1 MIITKC
7 DYCGK
12 KIESTNEQ
20 VNLDFN
26 AYGCS
31 GFPHINLEYQFHTEC
46 AIRVKNKIED
56 FLKGD
61 ESEDT
66 E

>member
-1 MIITKC
+1 MITVKC

-12 KIESTNEQ
+12 KIESSNEQ

-26 AYGCS
+26 AYGCT
-31 GFPHINLEYQFHTEC
+31 GFPTNKEYQFHVEC
-46 AIRVKNKIED
+46 ATRVTNKLED
-56 FLKGD
+56 FLKGK

>member
-1 MIITKC
+1 MITVKC

-12 KIESTNEQ
+12 RIESTNEQ

-26 AYGCS
+26 SYGVS
-31 GFPHINLEYQFHTEC
+31 GFPYHNLEYQFHTEC
-46 AIRVKNKIED
+46 AIRVKNKLED
-56 FLKGD
+56 FLKGE